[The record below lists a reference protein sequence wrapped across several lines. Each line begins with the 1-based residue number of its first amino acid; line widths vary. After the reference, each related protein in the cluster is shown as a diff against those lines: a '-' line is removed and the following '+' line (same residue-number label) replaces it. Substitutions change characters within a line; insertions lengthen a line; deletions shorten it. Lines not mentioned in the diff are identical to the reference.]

1 MPKIDREHIGV
12 AFDMQG
18 CPNRCRHCW
27 LGPASGRKLSEQ
39 DVRWGV
45 SQFRDFMVTTNTSI
59 KKLSVA
65 TWFREPD
72 FSDDYRKL
80 YDLEAELGDEKPSR
94 YELLSVWRLC
104 RNSCR

>member
-27 LGPASGRKLSEQ
+27 LGSASNQKLSEQ

-45 SQFRDFMVTTNTSI
+45 AQFRDI
-59 KKLSVA
+59 
-65 TWFREPD
+65 REVVD
-72 FSDDYRKL
+72 AAEEVRIL
-80 YDLEAELGDEKPSR
+80 HYDAGCVVVQARGDPLPAGQSA
-94 YELLSVWRLC
+94 L
-104 RNSCR
+104 